1 VTKKVKRRA
10 PTRSKSAISPTMI
23 VSVIAAALLI
33 VGGLIVLSN
42 QGQGGSSSV
51 DISQFP
57 ALGDPNAP
65 VTIIEFSDFG

>member
-1 VTKKVKRRA
+1 MTKKVKRRA
-10 PTRSKSAISPTMI
+10 PGRSKSAISPAMI

-42 QGQGGSSSV
+42 QGQGGGPAV
-51 DISQFP
+51 DISKFP

-65 VTIIEFSDFG
+65 VTMIEFADFG